1 MKRVTSD
8 AVYKALREAMPD
20 LPEHPG
26 TVVIHLKPG
35 AVARIYLEMFGEDG
49 LMESPEWAQMLSE
62 STSIH
67 TPDA

>member
-49 LMESPEWAQMLSE
+49 LTESPDWAQMLAE
-62 STSIH
+62 SSPIRA
-67 TPDA
+67 PEA